1 MACSRETSEVYAYFW
16 AVKNK
21 SIIQQLGVVLILSG
35 IALRLVVFYQNRSL
49 FIDESN
55 LARNI
60 VEKNW
65 IDFFQILDYYQYAP
79 PLFLCIEK
87 CSTWMMG
94 ANEYALRLWPL
105 VAACLSLFL
114 IWAIAKRIKLEGYA
128 PLIPLAWMVFS
139 PLLVRYSTEVKQY
152 STDVFVGLF
161 LIWWVV
167 SRGFPSSLKASE
179 QGVLSTEW
187 PAHFYWALIG
197 GISVWLSM
205 PSVFVL
211 AGIGLLLVY
220 EAWQRRANTEIQR
233 WLIVIGFWLINFAG
247 YYFII
252 LSKDLDKQALIDYHS
267 QYFFPLQWYK
277 WEAWL
282 QAGMVFQSI
291 LRSAFGFTTLAYL
304 VGGLGL
310 LWGLRHLWQTKTFL
324 FWLLLSPILICLAVS
339 SLGFY
344 SLIPRLTLF
353 FIPLLWLIFAHAFS
367 FRWEKSLFVPKL
379 GALLPALGTISL
391 LAILPL
397 QHGYKYFYRP
407 LLIEEIRPVLAL
419 TAAAYQSDD
428 VIFVDHEA
436 KPAFIFYQDLHS
448 DRPFIPTQAIYLGNW
463 NETPATWI
471 TNFAENNERIWLVYS
486 HLISAEAL
494 GKLKQHLE
502 EIPPTYELAQKVEKT
517 AAVSYLYVKKK

>member
-1 MACSRETSEVYAYFW
+1 M
-16 AVKNK
+16 KNK
-21 SIIQQLGVVLILSG
+21 SIIQKLGVVLLSLG
-35 IALRLVVFYQNRSL
+35 VGLRLVVFYQNRSL

-60 VEKNW
+60 VEKSW
-65 IDFFQILDYYQYAP
+65 TDFFQILDYYQYAP

-87 CSTWMMG
+87 LSIGLMG
-94 ANEYALRLWPL
+94 ANEYALRFWPL
-105 VAACLSLFL
+105 IAACLGLLL
-114 IWAIAKRIKLEGYA
+114 IWDITKRIKLLGYA
-128 PLIPLAWMVFS
+128 PLIPLTWMVFS

-161 LIWWVV
+161 LLWWMV
-167 SRGFPSSLKASE
+167 RQGPPARLKAGRTQDE
-179 QGVLSTEW
+179 LVTKW

-197 GISVWLSM
+197 GLSVWLSM

-220 EAWQRRANTEIQR
+220 EAWQRRAITEIQR
-233 WLIVIGFWLINFAG
+233 WLVVIGFWLINFAG
-247 YYFII
+247 YYFLI

-282 QAGMVFQSI
+282 QAGTVFRSI

-304 VGGLGL
+304 LGGLGL
-310 LWGLRHLWQTKTFL
+310 LWGLQRLWQTKTFL

-353 FIPLLWLIFAHAFS
+353 FIPFLWLIFAHAFS
-367 FRWEKSLFVPKL
+367 FSLEKSLFVPRQR
-379 GALLPALGTISL
+379 ALLPILGTIAL

-397 QHGYKYFYRP
+397 QHGYRYFYRP
-407 LLIEEIRPVLAL
+407 LLIEQIRPVLRL
-419 TAAAYQSDD
+419 TGTAYQADD

-436 KPAFIFYQDLHS
+436 KPAFIFYQDLHT
-448 DRPFIPTQAIYLGNW
+448 DRPFIPSQDIYLANW
-463 NETPATWI
+463 DDTPASWI
-471 TNFAENNERIWLVYS
+471 ANLAENHDRIWLVYS

-494 GKLKQHLE
+494 GKLKQHLAD
-502 EIPPTYELAQKVEKT
+502 IPPTYELAEKVEKT

>member
-1 MACSRETSEVYAYFW
+1 M
-16 AVKNK
+16 KGK
-21 SIIQQLGVVLILSG
+21 SIIQKLGVVLLLLG
-35 IALRLVVFYQNRSL
+35 MVLRLVVFYQNRSL

-65 IDFFQILDYYQYAP
+65 TDFFQILDYYQYAP

-87 CSTWMMG
+87 CSTWLIG
-94 ANEYALRLWPL
+94 ANEYALRAWPL
-105 VAACLSLFL
+105 VAACLGLFL
-114 IWAIAKRIKLEGYA
+114 IWDISKRIKLEGYA
-128 PLIPLAWMVFS
+128 SLIPLAWMVFS

-167 SRGFPSSLKASE
+167 RKGLPASLATGRTRDE
-179 QGVLSTEW
+179 LATGW
-187 PAHFYWALIG
+187 PAHFSWALIG
-197 GISVWLSM
+197 GLCVWLSM

-211 AGIGLLLVY
+211 AGMGLLLVY
-220 EAWQRRANTEIQR
+220 EAWQRRAKAEIQR

-247 YYFII
+247 YYFLI
-252 LSKDLDKQALIDYHS
+252 LSKDLEKQALIDYHS

-282 QAGMVFQSI
+282 QAGTVFQSI

-310 LWGLRHLWQTKTFL
+310 LWGARRLWQTRIFL
-324 FWLLLSPILICLAVS
+324 FWLLLSPVLICLAVS

-367 FRWEKSLFVPKL
+367 FSWEKSLFIPRRS
-379 GALLPALGTISL
+379 ALLPILGTIAL

-397 QHGYKYFYRP
+397 QHAYKYFYRP

-419 TAAAYQSDD
+419 TGAAYQTDD
-428 VIFVDHEA
+428 VVFVDHEA

-448 DRPFIPTQAIYLGNW
+448 DSPFIPTQAIYLGNW
-463 NETPATWI
+463 DEPPASWI
-471 TNFAENNERIWLVYS
+471 ANFAENHERIWLVYS

-502 EIPPTYELAQKVEKT
+502 GIPSTYELAQKVEKT